1 MLFTAQKFVEKREK
15 WDPWRSA
22 RFSTIGI
29 FWVGPYVRFALNKIN
44 SLTKFWPAKAR
55 IQRVTVMNPF
65 FGKSACYYP
74 KKILLDQTFLMPVNM
89 LVVNTVY
96 PLLSGSSIKEACS
109 VCSEKV
115 FGIIQYGWC
124 YWTPVSFIL
133 FALIKN
139 EVKRFY
145 LFNCFA
151 YFWQIFLAF
160 AVNNSFT

>member
-1 MLFTAQKFVEKREK
+1 
-15 WDPWRSA
+15 
-22 RFSTIGI
+22 
-29 FWVGPYVRFALNKIN
+29 
-44 SLTKFWPAKAR
+44 
-55 IQRVTVMNPF
+55 
-65 FGKSACYYP
+65 
-74 KKILLDQTFLMPVNM
+74 MPVNM

-96 PLLSGSSIKEACS
+96 PLLSGSSIEEACS

-115 FGIIQYGWC
+115 FSIIQYGWC

-133 FALIKN
+133 FVLIKN

-160 AVNNSFT
+160 AVNNNFT